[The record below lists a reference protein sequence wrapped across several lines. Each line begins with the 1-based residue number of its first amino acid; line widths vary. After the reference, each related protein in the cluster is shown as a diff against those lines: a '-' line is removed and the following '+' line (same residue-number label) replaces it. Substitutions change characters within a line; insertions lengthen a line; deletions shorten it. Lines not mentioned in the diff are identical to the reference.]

1 MKLFSQKLT
10 VLVLFLL
17 FAGAAMAQDKIYLKD
32 GDVIECKI
40 TEVGEDQVKYTT
52 EETDDVV
59 MTMSTM
65 RIQKIVFASGKEMT
79 FSSGANDPGRYHSTK
94 KNAFKFG
101 LFSPLTGATSFGYER
116 SLAPGR
122 SLEATV
128 GIIGLGWDESLY
140 ANQAGGYI
148 KAGYK
153 FINSPAYQ
161 LKGMT
166 YASLL
171 RGWYVRPELAFSYF
185 DMDIN
190 YYNPQTGAYEMDR
203 RGYAAGAL
211 LLNVGYQWVLGDA
224 FLIDFFGGIGYGIDN
239 VDNNSSS
246 IYYYDGPD
254 GYYYGFAKPSD
265 APIAFS
271 GGIKIGL
278 ITK

>member
-1 MKLFSQKLT
+1 MKNFSQKLT

-17 FAGAAMAQDKIYLKD
+17 FAGAAIAQDKIYLKD

-40 TEVGEDQVKYTT
+40 TEVGEDQVKYTS
-52 EETDDVV
+52 EATDDVV
-59 MTMSTM
+59 MTISTM

-79 FSSGANDPGRYHSTK
+79 FSSGANDPGRYHSDK
-94 KNAFKFG
+94 RNAFKFG

-116 SLAPGR
+116 NIAPGR

-140 ANQAGGYI
+140 QNQAGGYI

-153 FINSPAYQ
+153 FINAPNYQ

-166 YASLL
+166 YSSLL
-171 RGWYVRPELAFSYF
+171 RGWYVRPEIAFTYF
-185 DMDIN
+185 DMDIRR
-190 YYNPQTGAYEMDR
+190 YNQGGFYEVTR
-203 RGYAAGAL
+203 EGFAAAAL

-224 FLIDFFGGIGYGIDN
+224 FLIDFYGGIGYGVDN
-239 VDNNSSS
+239 VDYNNTSS
-246 IYYYDGPD
+246 YYYDGPD
-254 GYYYGFAKPSD
+254 GYFYGFAKPGD
-265 APIAFS
+265 APIAFT